1 MLKQLKLFYYF
12 YETDVIRNTN
22 DTDDTKDTKDTKY
35 NYNNITG
42 ID

>member
-12 YETDVIRNTN
+12 YETEIIRYSN
-22 DTDDTKDTKDTKY
+22 DTYNKDT
-35 NYNNITG
+35 YNNITG

>member
-1 MLKQLKLFYYF
+1 MLKQLKIFYYF

-22 DTDDTKDTKDTKY
+22 DTDDTKYT
-35 NYNNITG
+35 YNNIIG

>member
-22 DTDDTKDTKDTKY
+22 DTDDTKDTKD